1 MAPRPLTEAAAVKQL
16 KTLGKKIAGQAG
28 GAKRLALL
36 RRQADLG
43 DQRDAA
49 SDRARRE
56 RAGREAPKAGSP
68 AAGDRSFWDAERK
81 QG

>member
-1 MAPRPLTEAAAVKQL
+1 MTPRPLTEAAAVKQL
-16 KTLGKKIAGQAG
+16 KTLAGKLAKQGE

-49 SDRARRE
+49 AERTRQEGIRRRAAADE
-56 RAGREAPKAGSP
+56 PAPKGRGSY
-68 AAGDRSFWDAERK
+68 WD
-81 QG
+81 

>member
-16 KTLGKKIAGQAG
+16 TTIGKKIAKQAD

-49 SDRARRE
+49 SERARQKNAQPRQ
-56 RAGREAPKAGSP
+56 RAPESASADDG
-68 AAGDRSFWDAERK
+68 SFWEGERK
-81 QG
+81 T

>member
-16 KTLGKKIAGQAG
+16 TTIGKKIAKQAD

-49 SDRARRE
+49 SERARQTGPRRRVPE
-56 RAGREAPKAGSP
+56 GGPASPDAG
-68 AAGDRSFWDAERK
+68 SFWDADRK
-81 QG
+81 TP